1 MPDFATSAMFSACHM
16 PPPTAIRPVTHVM
29 SIRTFPP
36 SPAYISPKGFTPCSV
51 LLILVPN
58 DSNITR
64 FKPEPIPKA
73 SASSTQTTRSR
84 VFPETEDLRPD
95 FHSTESPTG
104 TFAAASSPS
113 SGSSTGNLSRCN
125 RPWPGPRHL
134 RHRRPPLRP
143 RPRQQR
149 SPDTVHSSPTETW
162 QEPTRP
168 SVPLPPKAVQIST
181 ASTPTRFAIVS
192 RIACRSTGL
201 RLRLFGDAFLC
212 VAFLRRNSPN
222 VLSSASGA
230 MESII
235 TPSISQYEL

>member
-149 SPDTVHSSPTETW
+149 SPEVA
-162 QEPTRP
+162 
-168 SVPLPPKAVQIST
+168 PLVTGFQHA
-181 ASTPTRFAIVS
+181 AI
-192 RIACRSTGL
+192 L
-201 RLRLFGDAFLC
+201 HHDADP
-212 VAFLRRNSPN
+212 ARKMN
-222 VLSSASGA
+222 
-230 MESII
+230 
-235 TPSISQYEL
+235 